1 MNNSSSSILLTIAVI
16 LSAAI
21 IQSSTAFTI
30 LPSTQL
36 SSSSTH
42 HHQPSTTS
50 SSLYAK
56 KKGRQTNV
64 PKPLP
69 TGPPPQDLDLP
80 EDVTMEQLLDVL
92 GETRLKKMAR
102 KNRRSRNQ
110 KIREGKVVLN
120 ERGEWVERD

>member
-1 MNNSSSSILLTIAVI
+1 MNNSSSSILLTITVI
-16 LSAAI
+16 LSALI

-36 SSSSTH
+36 SSSTHH

>member
-1 MNNSSSSILLTIAVI
+1 MNKSSSTILLTITVI
-16 LSAAI
+16 LSAI

-36 SSSSTH
+36 SSSTH
-42 HHQPSTTS
+42 QHHQPSTTS